1 MAEDRPLLADGD
13 EEEDSEHRELILNL
27 QQQPTVD
34 HNDGGFSQVELE
46 DWVSDGKSQQ
56 LLVTAHEIQ
65 QLEQQARAGGGQ
77 PRQLPVTAD
86 TPQAATASAAE
97 KDIAKLR
104 WTEGNKAPE
113 KMRRGAAVVHGD
125 TAYFNSSGSH
135 KIYSYQIV
143 SGEEQWS
150 RLPDSPYKFFSLAVV
165 DGHVTSVG
173 GAKSGL
179 FSDTSVNTLLSL
191 TGEGERN
198 RQWSEVFPA
207 MPTARAFSA
216 AVTTDDIL
224 VVAGGGDS
232 NWKLNTVEVMNVNTK
247 QWTTANPL
255 PQRLTSLSGTVC
267 GDQLYLGGFFY
278 DFKVGIAEFCAAR
291 SVLTCPIS
299 SLVAP
304 PSLNPTENQSPI
316 LPAADQRQESSWRV
330 LPNLPVSCSTLT
342 SLGGHVLAVGGEV
355 EGTYSADVHRYD
367 SRTDKWNVM
376 SRMKNERSLCLAA
389 VLPGE
394 RLVVVGGLNFSW
406 LRGITRLDSVEIS

>member
-1 MAEDRPLLADGD
+1 MAEDRPLLADCD
-13 EEEDSEHRELILNL
+13 EEEGRELILNL

-46 DWVSDGKSQQ
+46 DWVSDDKSQ
-56 LLVTAHEIQ
+56 LLVTAHESQ
-65 QLEQQARAGGGQ
+65 QLEQQERTIGGQ
-77 PRQLPVTAD
+77 PQQLPVTAD
-86 TPQAATASAAE
+86 TPQAATASAVE
-97 KDIAKLR
+97 KDITNLTWR
-104 WTEGNKAPE
+104 EGKKAPG
-113 KMRRGAAVVHGD
+113 KMRRGAAVVYGD
-125 TAYFNSSGSH
+125 RAYFNSSGSH

-165 DGHVTSVG
+165 DGLLTSVG

-179 FSDTSVNTLLSL
+179 FSDKTVNTLLSL
-191 TGEGERN
+191 TGGERN

-216 AVTTDDIL
+216 AVTTDEVL

-232 NWKLNTVEVMNVNTK
+232 DRKLDTVEVMNVNTK

-291 SVLTCPIS
+291 SVLTCALS
-299 SLVAP
+299 SLVAL
-304 PSLNPTENQSPI
+304 PSLNPTENQSPV

-342 SLGGHVLAVGGEV
+342 SLGGHMLAVGGEV
-355 EGTYSADVHRYD
+355 EGTYSADVYGYD
-367 SRTDKWNVM
+367 SRADKWNVV
-376 SRMKNERSLCLAA
+376 SRMKSERSLCLAA

-394 RLVVVGGLNFSW
+394 RLMVVGGLNFSW
-406 LRGITRLDSVEIS
+406 VRGITRIDSVEIS